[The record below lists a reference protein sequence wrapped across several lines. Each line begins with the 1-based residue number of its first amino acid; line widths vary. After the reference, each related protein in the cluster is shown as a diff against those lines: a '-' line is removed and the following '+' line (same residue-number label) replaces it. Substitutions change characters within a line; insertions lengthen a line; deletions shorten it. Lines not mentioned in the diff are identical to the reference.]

1 MSRDVNQEA
10 RPSCVVSRCYTYRH
24 IMTTD
29 VDNWQSGKSLAETNL
44 HMLDSLLLADV
55 TFLVGDQR
63 ETIQAHKFI
72 LVSRSCVFHTM
83 FCGSIPETGQM
94 LIPDIQADNFKTF
107 LRFLY
112 TGKVALTPNTVLGL
126 MYAARKYNITRLDK
140 QCERFCLKSLSPSN
154 ACLYLQQAELFDKE
168 DLKERALEFIKSRAE
183 VSVASEGFCEL
194 SKDCLKLILKA
205 DDMIVDEICIFR
217 SVMSWAEAECK
228 RQGRE
233 VTPDEK
239 REVLGDCLFLIRFP
253 FISMMEFSTTVC
265 NEGILSD
272 AHVIMFLRKY
282 SISHLDIRP
291 FCDISR
297 KSPVYNLS
305 RLPPDQEYHE
315 TRNCGIYR
323 RDALYI
329 SCDASVHLTGLS
341 MYPGKLADKVSVD
354 IVVADSDDTT
364 LLQYHQDVDVT
375 EGQLSDVV
383 TFPSPLTVSKGKKIK
398 IKVTRRSSFYV
409 YTCNVLCVMNNQRV
423 MRHEASGVVW
433 TLGHCEGSNSKNS
446 LAYGFLTGIF
456 YEW

>member
-10 RPSCVVSRCYTYRH
+10 RPSCVVSRCYTNRH
-24 IMTTD
+24 IMATD
-29 VDNWQSGKSLAETNL
+29 IDNWQSGKSLAASNL

-63 ETIQAHKFI
+63 EAIQAHKFI

-83 FCGSIPETGQM
+83 FCGSIPETGQVV
-94 LIPDIQADNFKTF
+94 IPDIQTDNFKTF
-107 LRFLY
+107 LRYLY
-112 TGKVALTPNTVLGL
+112 TGKVALTPNTVHGL
-126 MYAARKYNITRLDK
+126 MYAARKYNVPRLET
-140 QCERFCLKSLSPSN
+140 QCEKFCLQSLSPSN
-154 ACLYLQQAELFDKE
+154 ACVFLQQAVLFDKE
-168 DLKERALEFIKSRAE
+168 DLKDRALLVIKSREE
-183 VSVASEGFCEL
+183 VTFASEGFCEL
-194 SKDCLKLILKA
+194 SKECLKLILKA
-205 DDMIVDEICIFR
+205 DDMRVDEICIFR
-217 SVMSWAEAECK
+217 SVMSWAEAECR

-239 REVLGDCLFLIRFP
+239 REVLGECLFLIRFP
-253 FISMMEFSTTVC
+253 SISMAQFATTVC

-329 SCDASVHLTGLS
+329 SCDASFHLTGLR
-341 MYPGKLADKVSVD
+341 MYAGKLANKVSVD
-354 IVVADSDDTT
+354 IVVTNSDDTT
-364 LLQYHQDVDVT
+364 LLKHHQDVDVT

-383 TFPSPLTVSKGKKIK
+383 MFPSPLSVSKGKKIK

-409 YTCNVLCVMNNQRV
+409 YTCVMNNQRV

-433 TLGHCEGSNSKNS
+433 TLVHCEGSNSKNS